1 MSIATHAAEKAAA
14 RAFDLVVVAG
24 EGILQSFGSHPRT
37 LLVRNYPI
45 RAQFGRQ
52 VRRQR
57 ADGEFVLGYTGNLT
71 EARGARKM
79 IEALGLIP
87 ESLPV
92 RVEVFG
98 KFWPQGLE
106 GELRR
111 LPGFKRVT
119 YHGWVAY
126 ERMAAG
132 LEDADAGLV
141 CFLPAPNH
149 VEAGPNKL
157 FEYMAA
163 GLPVI
168 ASDFPAW
175 RPIVEGNDCGLCVDP
190 ADPAAIAR
198 AIVYLAENPGRR
210 AEMGANGRRAV
221 MERYNW
227 EAEGQRL
234 IAAYEGLT
242 RRNSTRAP

>member
-1 MSIATHAAEKAAA
+1 
-14 RAFDLVVVAG
+14 
-24 EGILQSFGSHPRT
+24 
-37 LLVRNYPI
+37 
-45 RAQFGRQ
+45 
-52 VRRQR
+52 
-57 ADGEFVLGYTGNLT
+57 
-71 EARGARKM
+71 
-79 IEALGLIP
+79 
-87 ESLPV
+87 
-92 RVEVFG
+92 
-98 KFWPQGLE
+98 
-106 GELRR
+106 
-111 LPGFKRVT
+111 
-119 YHGWVAY
+119 
-126 ERMAAG
+126 MAAG

-198 AIVYLAENPGRR
+198 AILYLAENPGRR

-227 EAEGQRL
+227 EAEGRRL
-234 IAAYEGLT
+234 IAAYERLT
-242 RRNSTRAP
+242 RRTPDRAP